1 MERNECTLY
10 LTLARHLLGVTH
22 MASVAVNFL
31 GNPNIEIDEDNADRK
46 NNHDCREG
54 IGNEARRKERTP
66 ADEKKREIA
75 YNMTYYA
82 NPSVLQVKSDRLK
95 PRRK

>member
-1 MERNECTLY
+1 MKTM
-10 LTLARHLLGVTH
+10 LTVRIIMIAARG
-22 MASVAVNFL
+22 S
-31 GNPNIEIDEDNADRK
+31 
-46 NNHDCREG
+46 
-54 IGNEARRKERTP
+54 GNEARRKGRTP